1 MIRNYLTTAFRILMR
16 QKSYSAINIL
26 GLTLGITST
35 LLLMLYI
42 TDELSYDKFHPDAN
56 RTYRATFKAKLQDR
70 EIATVFTGIPMA
82 ETLLKDVPAVEST
95 LRIAKWNTIPV
106 RYEDKTF
113 TERNFLLS
121 DSNFF
126 EFYAYKLLVGNPKTV
141 LDGPNKIVITEST
154 ARKYFGYNGPGDL
167 SPIGKTFAIG
177 SQGETKAEVTGIA
190 ADVPHNTHLKFDFL
204 LSLTTSELL
213 DYPMWLNSAVVT
225 YFKIHPAGKIESVN
239 DKYNY
244 FVETYVAKE
253 IQQFLKMDLQQ
264 FTNSGSMVGFESQR
278 LLDIHLRSQFS
289 DELEPNGNLEYLY
302 LIGTI
307 AGMIILL
314 ACINFMNLSTARAA
328 NRAKE
333 VGIRKTIGALRN
345 RLVGQFMVESYLYTI
360 VAVVLGLVLV
370 SLALDPFNIIT
381 TKNITFSSI
390 FNPTFIIG
398 LVVFTLVIGLI
409 AGSYP
414 AFYLTA
420 FKPAE
425 VLKGKVR
432 ACMKSS
438 GVRNGLVV
446 FQFFI
451 SISLIIATLIV
462 FQQLKYI
469 QKQNLGFNKD
479 NILCMMHTMN
489 LTKNSAAFKNE
500 LLQYPEII
508 AATYS
513 NRMPPYID
521 WNSTFRIVESGE
533 EHLLTIYTVDYD
545 LIKTMGY
552 EVVAGRFF
560 SRDFPA
566 DSSRILIN
574 ETAMR
579 QFGWDSFEGKKI
591 MSRFNT
597 MEEREVEVIG
607 VLKDFNFETLKSTI
621 RPMIIFLGGEPN
633 FEMGVRF
640 ASGDV
645 QKNLAIVESA
655 WKKYAPDAPFEYS
668 FLDANFDA
676 TFRSEQRMGQ
686 LFIIFTGLAILIA
699 CLGLLGLAAF
709 SAEQRTK
716 EIGIR
721 KVMGA
726 TVPNLIFLMTK
737 DFSRLVIV
745 SFIIAAPAAWWA
757 LDKFLQRYPYHI
769 DFPWWVL
776 LVAGTLALLF
786 AILIVSTQ
794 ALRAA
799 TANPSQSLRSE

>member
-42 TDELSYDKFHPDAN
+42 TDELSYDKFHPDAY

-82 ETLLKDVPAVEST
+82 EALLKDVPAVEST
-95 LRIAKWNTIPV
+95 LRITKWNTIPV

-154 ARKYFGYNGPGDL
+154 ARKYFGYTGPGDL

-204 LSLTTSELL
+204 LSLSTSQMF

-225 YFKIHPAGKIESVN
+225 YFKIHPEAKIESVN

-244 FVETYVAKE
+244 FIETYVAKE
-253 IQQFLKMDLQQ
+253 IQRFLKMDLQQ
-264 FTNSGSMVGFESQR
+264 FTNSGSMVGFESQA

-307 AGMIILL
+307 AAMIILL

-333 VGIRKTIGALRN
+333 VGIRKTIGAVRN
-345 RLVGQFMVESYLYTI
+345 RLIGQFMVESYLYTV

-370 SLALDPFNIIT
+370 SLSLDPFNIIT
-381 TKNITFSSI
+381 SKNITLISI
-390 FNPTFIIG
+390 FNPTFIMG
-398 LVVFTLVIGLI
+398 LVLFTLVIGLI

-432 ACMKSS
+432 AGMKSS

-462 FQQLKYI
+462 FQQLKYV
-469 QKQNLGFNKD
+469 QQQNLGFNKD
-479 NILCMMHTMN
+479 NILCLMHTMN
-489 LTKNSAAFKNE
+489 LTKNSEAFKNE
-500 LLQYPEII
+500 LLQYPEITGV
-508 AATYS
+508 TYS

-521 WNSTFRIVESGE
+521 WNSTFRVVESGE
-533 EHLLTIYTVDYD
+533 EHLLTVYTVDHD

-552 EVVAGRFF
+552 EVVGGRFF

-574 ETAMR
+574 ETALR

-591 MSRFNT
+591 MSRFNS
-597 MEEREVEVIG
+597 MDEREVEVIG
-607 VLKDFNFETLKSTI
+607 VLKDFNFETLKSAI

-645 QKNLAIVESA
+645 QKNLAIVEST

-686 LFIIFTGLAILIA
+686 LFVIFTGLAILIA

>member
-16 QKSYSAINIL
+16 QKSYSSINIF

-42 TDELSYDKFHPDAN
+42 TDELSYDKFHPDAE
-56 RTYRATFKAKLQDR
+56 RTYRATFKAKLQDT
-70 EIATVFTGIPMA
+70 EISTVFTGVPMA
-82 ETLLKDVPAVEST
+82 ETLLKDVPVVEST

-106 RYEDKTF
+106 RFEDKTF

-154 ARKYFGYNGPGDL
+154 ARKYFGYTGPGDL

-204 LSLTTSELL
+204 LSLPTSQIL
-213 DYPMWLNSAVVT
+213 DYPVWLNSAVVT
-225 YFKIHPAGKIESVN
+225 YFKIHPEGKIESVN
-239 DKYNY
+239 DKYSY
-244 FVETYVAKE
+244 FIETYVAKE
-253 IQQFLKMDLQQ
+253 IQQFLKMDLLQ

-345 RLVGQFMVESYLYTI
+345 RLIGQFMVESYLYTI
-360 VAVVLGLVLV
+360 VAVVLGLMLV

-398 LVVFTLVIGLI
+398 LILFTLAIGLI

-432 ACMKSS
+432 AGMKSS

-462 FQQLKYI
+462 FQQLKYV

-500 LLQYPEII
+500 LLQYQEIT

-633 FEMGVRF
+633 FEMGIRF
-640 ASGDV
+640 ASGDA

-676 TFRSEQRMGQ
+676 TFKSEQRMGQ

-726 TVPNLIFLMTK
+726 SVPNLIFLMTK
-737 DFSRLVIV
+737 DFSRLVMV
-745 SFIIAAPAAWWA
+745 SFIIAAPFAWWA
-757 LDKFLQRYPYHI
+757 LEKFLQRYPYHI

-776 LVAGTLALLF
+776 ILAGSLALVF
-786 AILIVSTQ
+786 AVIIVSTQ

>member
-1 MIRNYLTTAFRILMR
+1 MIRNYLTTAFRILLR

-70 EIATVFTGIPMA
+70 EIATVYTGIPMA
-82 ETLLKDVPAVEST
+82 EALLKDVPAVEST
-95 LRIAKWNTIPV
+95 LRVAKWNTIPV

-113 TERNFLLS
+113 TERNFLLG

-141 LDGPNKIVITEST
+141 LDGPNKVVITEST
-154 ARKYFGYNGPGDL
+154 ALKYFGYTGPGDL

-204 LSLTTSELL
+204 LSLTSSQML
-213 DYPMWLNSAVVT
+213 DYPMWLNSSVVT
-225 YFKIHPAGKIESVN
+225 YFKIHPEGKIESVN
-239 DKYNY
+239 DKYAY
-244 FVETYVAKE
+244 FIETYVAKE

-264 FTNSGSMVGFESQR
+264 FTNSGSMIGFESQP

-333 VGIRKTIGALRN
+333 VGIRKTVGAFRS
-345 RLVGQFMVESYLYTI
+345 RLVGQFMVESYLYTV
-360 VAVVLGLVLV
+360 VAVVVGLVLV

-381 TKNITFSSI
+381 TKNITINSI
-390 FNPTFIIG
+390 LNPTFVIG
-398 LVVFTLVIGLI
+398 LVLFTLVVGLI

-432 ACMKSS
+432 GGMKSS

-462 FQQLKYI
+462 FQQLKHV
-469 QKQNLGFNKD
+469 QKQNLGFNKE

-500 LLQYPEII
+500 LLQYPEITGV
-508 AATYS
+508 TYS
-513 NRMPPYID
+513 NRMPPHID
-521 WNSTFRIVESGE
+521 WNSTFRIVDSGE
-533 EHLLTIYTVDYD
+533 EHLLTVYTVDYD

-591 MSRFNT
+591 ISRFNSLQ
-597 MEEREVEVIG
+597 EREVEVIG
-607 VLKDFNFETLKSTI
+607 VLKDFNFESLKSNI

-676 TFRSEQRMGQ
+676 TFKAEQRMGQ
-686 LFIIFTGLAILIA
+686 LFVIFTSLAILIA
-699 CLGLLGLAAF
+699 SLGLLGLAAF

-737 DFSRLVIV
+737 DFSRLVMV
-745 SFIIAAPAAWWA
+745 SFIFAAPVAWWA

-776 LVAGTLALLF
+776 ILAGTIALLF
-786 AILIVSTQ
+786 AVIIVSTQ
-794 ALRAA
+794 AWRAA
-799 TANPSQSLRSE
+799 TANPSHSLRSE

>member
-42 TDELSYDKFHPDAN
+42 TDELSYDKFHPDAG
-56 RTYRATFKAKLQDR
+56 RTYRAIFKAKLQDR
-70 EIATVFTGIPMA
+70 EIATVYTGIPMA
-82 ETLLKDVPAVEST
+82 DALLKDVPAVEST

-154 ARKYFGYNGPGDL
+154 ARKYFGYTGPGDL

-204 LSLTTSELL
+204 LSITSSQML

-225 YFKIHPAGKIESVN
+225 YFKIHPEGKIESVN
-239 DKYNY
+239 DKYDY
-244 FVETYVAKE
+244 FIESYVAKE

-264 FTNSGSMVGFESQR
+264 FTNSGSMVGFDSQP
-278 LLDIHLRSQFS
+278 LLDIHLRSQFT

-333 VGIRKTIGALRN
+333 VGIRKTVGAFRS
-345 RLVGQFMVESYLYTI
+345 RLVGQFMVESYLYTV

-381 TKNITFSSI
+381 TKNITVNSI
-390 FNPTFIIG
+390 LNPTFIIG
-398 LVVFTLVIGLI
+398 LVLFTAVVGLI

-432 ACMKSS
+432 GGMKSS
-438 GVRNGLVV
+438 GIRNGLVV

-462 FQQLKYI
+462 FQQLKHV

-500 LLQYPEII
+500 LLQHPEITGV
-508 AATYS
+508 TYS
-513 NRMPPYID
+513 NRMPPNID
-521 WNSTFRIVESGE
+521 WNSTFRIVDSGE
-533 EHLLTIYTVDYD
+533 EHLLTVYTVDYD

-574 ETAMR
+574 ETALR

-607 VLKDFNFETLKSTI
+607 VLKDFNFESLKSNI

-645 QKNLAIVESA
+645 QKNLALVESI

-668 FLDANFDA
+668 FLDENFDA
-676 TFRSEQRMGQ
+676 TFRAEQRMGQ
-686 LFIIFTGLAILIA
+686 LFVIFTSLAILIA
-699 CLGLLGLAAF
+699 SLGLLGLAAF

-737 DFSRLVIV
+737 DFSRLVIF
-745 SFIIAAPAAWWA
+745 SFIIAAPVAWWA

-776 LVAGTLALLF
+776 ILAGTIALLF
-786 AILIVSTQ
+786 AVIIVSTQ
-794 ALRAA
+794 AMRAA

>member
-16 QKSYSAINIL
+16 QKSYSAINIF

-42 TDELSYDKFHPDAN
+42 TDELSYDKFHPDAE
-56 RTYRATFKAKLQDR
+56 RTYRATFKAKLQDT
-70 EIATVFTGIPMA
+70 EISTIFTGVPMA

-154 ARKYFGYNGPGDL
+154 ARKYFGYTGPGDL

-204 LSLTTSELL
+204 LSLPTSQIL
-213 DYPMWLNSAVVT
+213 DYPVWLNSAVVT
-225 YFKIHPAGKIESVN
+225 YFKIHPKGKIESVN
-239 DKYNY
+239 DKYSY
-244 FVETYVAKE
+244 FIETYVAKE
-253 IQQFLKMDLQQ
+253 IQQFLKMDLQK

-345 RLVGQFMVESYLYTI
+345 RLIGQFMVESYMYTI

-381 TKNITFSSI
+381 TKSITFTSI

-398 LVVFTLVIGLI
+398 LVLFTLAIGLI

-432 ACMKSS
+432 AGMKSS

-462 FQQLKYI
+462 FQQLKYV

-500 LLQYPEII
+500 LLQYPEIS

-645 QKNLAIVESA
+645 QKNLAIVESV

-737 DFSRLVIV
+737 DFSRLVMV
-745 SFIIAAPAAWWA
+745 SFIIAAPVAWWA

-776 LVAGTLALLF
+776 MLAGSLALLF
-786 AILIVSTQ
+786 AVIIVSTQ